1 MKEALVWRSENN
13 LLESVLFLYQMSC
26 RDQTQVSR
34 LGSKCLYTGILKAQ
48 RSLVEAVR
56 EARCPSGSS
65 MVNMVSHPVVQPALA
80 LRAAVVCLAQT
91 SLALALL

>member
-1 MKEALVWRSENN
+1 M
-13 LLESVLFLYQMSC
+13 
-26 RDQTQVSR
+26 
-34 LGSKCLYTGILKAQ
+34 
-48 RSLVEAVR
+48 EAVR

-80 LRAAVVCLAQT
+80 LRAAVVCLAQMFGGVSQAQT